1 MEWNNQKEAVSV
13 ILSLI
18 VDSLPISSEER
29 GAVKG
34 VCRGV
39 VNHIVVVQVVKAET
53 N

>member
-18 VDSLPISSEER
+18 LPISSEER
-29 GAVKG
+29 GAVKD